1 MHSFLERNRFLLAFA
16 SLSSL
21 MGVGTGLAK
30 MTTSLYSVHLGADE
44 SMTGL
49 ISGAQIIGI
58 LFMGL
63 PVGFWVDRIGPTPLF
78 LTGSVLAG
86 LMYITIPQ
94 IPSAEFLLICTAI
107 ISFFMPLRF
116 ISLNTIFMRQLENI
130 GESKAGWYRG
140 SHMMG
145 MFFLGPIVAP
155 SLIEHF
161 HYEGVFYLIGLVIAL
176 TIALSPI
183 VLKNY
188 GLKSPRTQP
197 HERTKLRV
205 QLTLLYAHPELRQVS
220 LIEAC
225 CHGMTM
231 FYSFFIVVI
240 AINDLHLDT
249 ASATG
254 LVAVHGMAYVTAL
267 FCMGGF
273 TMRWGQKNAYLVSFG
288 IISIALAML
297 GYGTTPPLLWLG
309 SALLGFSSGT
319 LEVVNLTRLARIGA
333 KIGRGKAASISALA
347 GPGGMLFTSLIGGS
361 LGSYLGLKTIFILF
375 IPAWLTLA
383 LLLLRSESSQ
393 QLKPVFFKN
402 WISFGQRC
410 RLRLVTLAVVL
421 ISSVFITAY
430 PEMVKTVSAP
440 LYVQIERLS
449 NHLII
454 RDVLKNWLGE

>member
-1 MHSFLERNRFLLAFA
+1 MFTSTLDLKTYVHSFLERNRFLLAFA

-30 MTTSLYSVHLGADE
+30 MATSLYSIHLGADE

-94 IPSAEFLLICTAI
+94 IPSAEFLLICTAV

-145 MFFLGPIVAP
+145 MFFLGPVVAP

-176 TIALSPI
+176 TIVLSPI
-183 VLKNY
+183 VLKSY

-205 QLTLLYAHPELRQVS
+205 QLALLYAHPELRQVS
-220 LIEAC
+220 LIESC

-249 ASATG
+249 ALATG
-254 LVAVHGMAYVTAL
+254 LVSVHGMAYVAAL
-267 FCMGGF
+267 FFMGGF
-273 TMRWGQKNAYLVSFG
+273 T
-288 IISIALAML
+288 
-297 GYGTTPPLLWLG
+297 
-309 SALLGFSSGT
+309 
-319 LEVVNLTRLARIGA
+319 
-333 KIGRGKAASISALA
+333 
-347 GPGGMLFTSLIGGS
+347 
-361 LGSYLGLKTIFILF
+361 
-375 IPAWLTLA
+375 
-383 LLLLRSESSQ
+383 
-393 QLKPVFFKN
+393 
-402 WISFGQRC
+402 
-410 RLRLVTLAVVL
+410 
-421 ISSVFITAY
+421 
-430 PEMVKTVSAP
+430 
-440 LYVQIERLS
+440 
-449 NHLII
+449 
-454 RDVLKNWLGE
+454 